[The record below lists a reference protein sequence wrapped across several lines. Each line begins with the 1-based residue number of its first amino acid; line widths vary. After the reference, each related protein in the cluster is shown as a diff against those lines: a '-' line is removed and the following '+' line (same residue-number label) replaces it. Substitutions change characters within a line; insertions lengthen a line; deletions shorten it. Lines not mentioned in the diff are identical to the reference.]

1 MYGFRVR
8 TWRTTTPPPIVGP
21 TDFMRVL
28 RKKREK
34 RKMCFHVFTFPILG
48 ERYTGWGSRY
58 LSDTRI
64 YKIKTPA
71 VHSCNNIYVLVCSR
85 CTWYRGAESVNYC
98 KSTIA
103 HAFKPRLHLT
113 RHWKTHGNLVVT
125 AQPTLFITVFFQP
138 TSDHSHVCPAPSN
151 VS

>member
-48 ERYTGWGSRY
+48 ERYRMGIEVLPLIQGSF
-58 LSDTRI
+58 I
-64 YKIKTPA
+64 PA
-71 VHSCNNIYVLVCSR
+71 IIYVLDGR
-85 CTWYRGAESVNYC
+85 Y
-98 KSTIA
+98 
-103 HAFKPRLHLT
+103 L
-113 RHWKTHGNLVVT
+113 
-125 AQPTLFITVFFQP
+125 
-138 TSDHSHVCPAPSN
+138 
-151 VS
+151 